1 MPGLAYHSQRSVLAG
16 VLQSCLIRHSGS
28 VLANFVVI
36 IHLSIERSVL
46 GSIDRQ
52 IFDADYRS
60 HAVLYP
66 SSTVPDRTFHRVIRF
81 VCIELDCEG
90 EISQNS
96 CTLAR

>member
-52 IFDADYRS
+52 IFDAD
-60 HAVLYP
+60 
-66 SSTVPDRTFHRVIRF
+66 
-81 VCIELDCEG
+81 
-90 EISQNS
+90 
-96 CTLAR
+96 